1 MIRHQQSGHDL
12 TFHDVTFH
20 NLGDIGFVADPVPDA
35 FRVNNHTWPHR
46 TMIEAPGLICA
57 HQPFQIK
64 PFGLALEM
72 SVELFRSQV
81 CAATA
86 RVVFRA
92 LVDADE
98 NVTLERGHMAIELG
112 GHGRGVESF

>member
-1 MIRHQQSGHDL
+1 
-12 TFHDVTFH
+12 
-20 NLGDIGFVADPVPDA
+20 
-35 FRVNNHTWPHR
+35 
-46 TMIEAPGLICA
+46 MIEAPGLIRT
-57 HQPFQIK
+57 HQTFQIK

-72 SVELFRSQV
+72 SVELFGSQV
-81 CAATA
+81 CAAAA

-98 NVTLERGHMAIELG
+98 NVTPERRHMAIELG

>member
-1 MIRHQQSGHDL
+1 MVRHQQSGHDL
-12 TFHDVTFH
+12 TFYDVTFH
-20 NLGDIGFVADPVPDA
+20 DLGDIGFVADPVPDA

-57 HQPFQIK
+57 HQTFQIK
-64 PFGLALEM
+64 PLGLALEM
-72 SVELFRSQV
+72 SVELFRTQV